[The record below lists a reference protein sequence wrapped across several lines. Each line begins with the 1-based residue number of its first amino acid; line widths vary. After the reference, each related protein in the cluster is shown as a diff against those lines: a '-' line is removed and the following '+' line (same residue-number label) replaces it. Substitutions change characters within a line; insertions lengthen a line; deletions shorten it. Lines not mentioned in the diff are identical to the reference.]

1 MSSPLIFFV
10 IFFVVAIC
18 GVPALCCYVYQFIEN
33 YLIVP
38 HDVHR
43 FENRVTKLLDKDGY
57 KWERDEGDLY
67 IFKNDVR
74 FRARCFR
81 FQERPAIRVLFD
93 YATLDEELKRV
104 SPLGQVVLA
113 ASLSSEHIDTPTRV
127 QDNVIHSF
135 YRADIRNA
143 REFIQEFNSA
153 YERFGAMMQ
162 AMENFRPRAQ
172 QDFPAAATA
181 ETQTRKIGFN

>member
-1 MSSPLIFFV
+1 MSPLFIFFV
-10 IFFVVAIC
+10 TLMF
-18 GVPALCCYVYQFIEN
+18 GVPVLCYGYQFVEN
-33 YLIVP
+33 YLVVP
-38 HDVHR
+38 HDVRR
-43 FENRVTKLLDKDGY
+43 FENRVTKLLTKDGY
-57 KWERDEGDLY
+57 KWERDEGDLCIY
-67 IFKNDVR
+67 KNDIR
-74 FRARCFR
+74 FRAQCYRMP
-81 FQERPAIRVLFD
+81 ERPAIRVLFD

-135 YRADIRNA
+135 YRADVRNA
-143 REFIQEFNSA
+143 CEFIQEFNSA
-153 YERFGAMMQ
+153 YERFGAMMRT
-162 AMENFRPRAQ
+162 MENFRPRAQ

>member
-18 GVPALCCYVYQFIEN
+18 GVPALCCYVYQFVEN

-38 HDVHR
+38 HNVR
-43 FENRVTKLLDKDGY
+43 QFENRVTKLLTKDGY

-67 IFKNDVR
+67 IYKNDIR
-74 FRARCFR
+74 FRAQCYRMP
-81 FQERPAIRVLFD
+81 ERPAIRVLFD

-104 SPLGQVVLA
+104 SSLGQVVLT
-113 ASLSSEHIDTPTRV
+113 ASLLSEHIDIPTRV

-135 YRADIRNA
+135 YIADVRNA

-162 AMENFRPRAQ
+162 TMANFRPRVQ
-172 QDFPAAATA
+172 QGFPASAKD

>member
-18 GVPALCCYVYQFIEN
+18 GVPALCCYVYQFVEN

-38 HDVHR
+38 HDVR
-43 FENRVTKLLDKDGY
+43 QFENRVTKLLTKDGY

-67 IFKNDVR
+67 IYKNDIR
-74 FRARCFR
+74 FRAQCYRMP
-81 FQERPAIRVLFD
+81 ERPAIRVLFD

-104 SPLGQVVLA
+104 SSLGQVVLT
-113 ASLSSEHIDTPTRV
+113 ASLLSEHIDIPTRV

-135 YRADIRNA
+135 YIADVRNA

-162 AMENFRPRAQ
+162 TMANFRPRVQ
-172 QDFPAAATA
+172 QGFPASAKD